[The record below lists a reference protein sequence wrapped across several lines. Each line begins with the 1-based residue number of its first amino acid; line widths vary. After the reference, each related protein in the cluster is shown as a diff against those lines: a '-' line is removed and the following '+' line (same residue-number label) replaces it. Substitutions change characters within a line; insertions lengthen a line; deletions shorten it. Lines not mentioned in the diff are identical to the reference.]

1 MSFKC
6 FLSWVAEN
14 LAFEGDNVSLFGH
27 PVEQVWVQ
35 GLAVMLDEENQELVL
50 DDGTATIVIAYP
62 SARMLDPPT
71 LGSYISVQG
80 VVILGEDE
88 SGEERSSEHFNIGMH
103 HRVMNFCNILCY
115 CGNQVQISDPIDP
128 SSCDELALRGFLRTR
143 RVVITW
149 QGGV

>member
-6 FLSWVAEN
+6 FLSWVAN
-14 LAFEGDNVSLFGH
+14 SLAFEGDNVSLFGH

-88 SGEERSSEHFNIGMH
+88 SGEEVRFVEA
-103 HRVMNFCNILCY
+103 HRL
-115 CGNQVQISDPIDP
+115 QVLTCHDLESLWPMEVIRALQHRHAPPSD
-128 SSCDELALRGFLRTR
+128 EFL
-143 RVVITW
+143 
-149 QGGV
+149 